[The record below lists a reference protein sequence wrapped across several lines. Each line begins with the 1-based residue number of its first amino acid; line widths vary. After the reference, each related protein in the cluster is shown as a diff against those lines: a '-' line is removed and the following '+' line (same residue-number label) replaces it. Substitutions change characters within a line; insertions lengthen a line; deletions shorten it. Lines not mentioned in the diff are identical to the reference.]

1 MLKEETCKNLG
12 HKCVLNYRTSI
23 LHSTVQYYRRKTALA
38 KKRKDASKTIV
49 DNKKIV
55 IYKLI
60 TICKIHS
67 KKDKTAELGFIYV
80 KY

>member
-23 LHSTVQYYRRKTALA
+23 LHSTVQYYQRKTALA

-55 IYKLI
+55 IYKL
-60 TICKIHS
+60 
-67 KKDKTAELGFIYV
+67 YV
-80 KY
+80 KFIQEKTKLQNLVLYM